1 MLAFTTAT
9 WIFILIPLIAI
20 WVFGI
25 VDILQRDLDRSHKA
39 GWVLIVVLLPVLGTI
54 AYWILRR
61 PSDREIEASQAASR
75 DLAAGARPHHSGSDA
90 DTLGSGPHAG
100 SG

>member
-9 WIFILIPLIAI
+9 WVFILIPLIVI
-20 WVFGI
+20 WVCGI
-25 VDILQRDLDRSHKA
+25 VDILGRDLDRSHKA
-39 GWVLIVVLLPVLGTI
+39 GWVLIVVILPVLGTI

-61 PSDREIEASQAASR
+61 PSDRELERSQAASR
-75 DLAAGARPHHSGSDA
+75 DLAAGARPHHPSSDA